1 MKLIRLITKLIII
14 NFVLLAITNGQ
25 VLTERPPSKKQNVSS
40 GNPDSTTV
48 INQEP
53 RDQTSHSWY

>member
-25 VLTERPPSKKQNVSS
+25 VLTERPPSKKTKRQFRQS
-40 GNPDSTTV
+40 
-48 INQEP
+48 
-53 RDQTSHSWY
+53 